1 MHARTA
7 IALGTAGIFLA
18 LAAPNDAL
26 AQDHGVVMQA
36 GVQHPLARTWIL
48 NVEKSDDAQEK
59 MQQAQRRRSG
69 PGEDDGASR
78 GARPQ
83 GQRRNRG
90 SGGRRAGVQG
100 SRPTPEAMATNRVA
114 QQRVMRGGRIM
125 RIVLSDSTAAI
136 GTDDLVPW
144 LFPTDDSK
152 REHQDGVE
160 LKGKLDGNKLQVET
174 TTEGGLRI
182 RETYELKDD
191 NTVLEVSVTMENSAN
206 NLRVRFKRVYNAEDS
221 AGGDL

>member
-1 MHARTA
+1 
-7 IALGTAGIFLA
+7 
-18 LAAPNDAL
+18 
-26 AQDHGVVMQA
+26 
-36 GVQHPLARTWIL
+36 
-48 NVEKSDDAQEK
+48 
-59 MQQAQRRRSG
+59 
-69 PGEDDGASR
+69 
-78 GARPQ
+78 
-83 GQRRNRG
+83 
-90 SGGRRAGVQG
+90 
-100 SRPTPEAMATNRVA
+100 MATNRVA

-136 GTDDLVPW
+136 GTDDLIPW

-191 NTVLEVSVTMENSAN
+191 NTVLEVSITMENSAN

>member
-26 AQDHGVVMQA
+26 AQDPGVVMQA

-69 PGEDDGASR
+69 PAEDDGASR

-90 SGGRRAGVQG
+90 TDEPQKEQRHLVSLLVGVGAGGRRTGMIG
-100 SRPTPEAMATNRVA
+100 SDGTGKRP
-114 QQRVMRGGRIM
+114 
-125 RIVLSDSTAAI
+125 S
-136 GTDDLVPW
+136 
-144 LFPTDDSK
+144 
-152 REHQDGVE
+152 
-160 LKGKLDGNKLQVET
+160 
-174 TTEGGLRI
+174 
-182 RETYELKDD
+182 
-191 NTVLEVSVTMENSAN
+191 
-206 NLRVRFKRVYNAEDS
+206 
-221 AGGDL
+221 